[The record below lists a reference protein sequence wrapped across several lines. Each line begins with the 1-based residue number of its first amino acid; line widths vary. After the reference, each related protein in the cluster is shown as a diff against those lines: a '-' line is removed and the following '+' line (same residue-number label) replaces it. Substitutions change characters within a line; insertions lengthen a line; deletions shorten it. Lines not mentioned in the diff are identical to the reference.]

1 MHAGTTQHDPQAPTV
16 TEYPVVIIGAGPSGI
31 AAALSLR
38 DRGIEPVIVERA
50 AEVASS
56 WRTRY
61 DRLKLNT
68 GRQSSHLPGR
78 QYPRGT
84 PTFPSRDQFVDHLA
98 RHASGLDIR
107 LNTAV
112 RRIDHRPPGWR
123 LTTSAGVIDAQ
134 HVVVATGFEHTP
146 YVPEWPG
153 AQGFTGELLHSSQYR
168 NPTRYRGKRVLVV
181 GAGSSGMEIAH
192 DLAGGGAAKVWLA
205 VRTPPNIFL
214 RTGPLG
220 LPGDVIGTLLYH
232 LPRRGAD
239 KIARTARLRAIGD
252 LTELGLPTPDE
263 GPFTRLHRRGVAPA
277 IIDTEVVDA
286 IKGGLIEV
294 VKIPESFHGNTVSV
308 VDGTQLQPDAV
319 ICATGYLRGLGSLVG
334 HLGVLDEHGAP
345 RVRNGKSAVDGL
357 WFIGYLARPSLIG
370 YVAKRSRRMAKGIAD
385 ELKTSRKAATPAT

>member
-1 MHAGTTQHDPQAPTV
+1 MHASTTRHDREPPTV
-16 TEYPVVIIGAGPSGI
+16 TEYPVVIIGTGPSGI

-38 DRGIEPVIVERA
+38 DRGIEPMIVERA
-50 AEVASS
+50 TDVASS

-84 PTFPSRDQFVDHLA
+84 PTFPSRDQFVDHLE
-98 RHASGLDIR
+98 RHARGLQVR
-107 LNTAV
+107 FSTAV
-112 RRIDHRPPGWR
+112 ERIDHRPPGWR
-123 LTTSAGVIDAQ
+123 LTTSAGVIDAR

-168 NPTRYRGKRVLVV
+168 DPTRYLRKRVLVV

-192 DLAGGGAAKVWLA
+192 DLATGGAAKVWLA
-205 VRTPPNIFL
+205 VRKPPNIFL

-220 LPGDVIGTLLYH
+220 LPGDAIGTLLYH
-232 LPRRGAD
+232 LPQRVAD
-239 KIARTARLRAIGD
+239 KIARAARLRAIGD

-277 IIDTEVVDA
+277 IIDVEVVDA
-286 IKGGLIEV
+286 IKDGRIEV
-294 VKIPESFHGNTVSV
+294 VKTPQSFHGNTVSV
-308 VDGTQLQPDAV
+308 VGGTRLQPDTV
-319 ICATGYLRGLGSLVG
+319 ICATGYLRGLGSMVG

-345 RVRNGKSAVDGL
+345 RARNGESAVDGL
-357 WFIGYLARPSLIG
+357 WFIGYLPRPSLIG

-385 ELKTSRKAATPAT
+385 ELKVSRKVLIPVT